1 MPIKW
6 DPTLVREALD
16 RMDALLQEAYPAL
29 EAASKEGKTAAEI
42 PGLPQYVTQPLG
54 SLVDNL
60 RYAVD
65 RCRRQL
71 EDSRRRLPTVRLARS
86 VATRDRPGLF

>member
-6 DPTLVREALD
+6 DPTPVREALEQ
-16 RMDALLQEAYPAL
+16 METLLQEAYPAL
-29 EAASKEGKTAAEI
+29 EAAAKEGKAAAAL
-42 PGLPQYVTQPLG
+42 PDLPQYVTQPLT

-60 RYAVD
+60 QYAVD

-71 EDSRRRLPTVRLARS
+71 EEFRRRLPAARVARS

>member
-6 DPTLVREALD
+6 DPTPVREALE
-16 RMDALLQEAYPAL
+16 RMDTLLQEAYPAL
-29 EAASKEGKTAAEI
+29 GAAAKEGKTAAEI
-42 PGLPQYVTQPLG
+42 PGLPQYVTQPLT

-60 RYAVD
+60 QYAVD

-71 EDSRRRLPTVRLARS
+71 EDSRRRLPAAPVARS